1 VRALKWAGWLLLALA
16 VLTIILV
23 MSIGQFKGPLT
34 RAVSNATGREL
45 VIDGDL
51 RVVFSLVHPRFRA
64 ERVTF
69 ANAEWGQYDYMLQAD
84 AIEASVSLLGL
95 LRGRVVV
102 PEVHLEG
109 AALALEMDEEGRKNW
124 ILRKGED
131 EDKKESR
138 LFVRHLTLDN
148 GRLLYED
155 VGRDISLAVDLETD
169 ATGVAFSID
178 GSYQGWP
185 ATAEGHGGPVLA
197 LRDTDQ
203 PYPLK
208 ASAKIGDTS
217 VKIDGQITELIGLSG
232 IDTRIELSG
241 QSMDDLYW
249 IINVALPSTS
259 PYTTSGRLIRDG
271 KMIRYENFTGKVGE
285 SDLSGTFQFDA
296 SGERPLMTGD
306 LNSKLLNL
314 ADLGS
319 LVGTGQERQADG
331 VLPDMSFDPARWESV
346 DADVRLRSGSIQR
359 PKQLPL
365 EKLDVRILMKDSVLS
380 LEPLDFGFAGGRLA
394 GPVRMD
400 GNQEPMT
407 SSITMRVDKLQL
419 AKLFPTVKE
428 AQASLGNLGGA
439 IDLKGK
445 GISVK
450 EMLGTSNGKI
460 ALYMDGGR
468 ISRTL
473 MEIVALD
480 LWDVARL
487 KLSGDQTT
495 VEIRC
500 AIADLDVKDGMAN
513 INAMIIDTSVVNV
526 QVGGWVNLKTEE
538 MNLRIEPKPKDKSI
552 ASLNSPLHVR
562 GTFSQPRVAPDA
574 KMVARGV
581 GAIVMGV
588 LNPLL
593 AVIPL
598 INEGPGKDSPC
609 GQLIA
614 EALANTKTAAEGRS
628 AAAGASGKGS
638 APKPQ
643 PKPESKPKSRPEPV
657 PSQPPQQP

>member
-1 VRALKWAGWLLLALA
+1 MRALKWTGWLLLAFA
-16 VLTIILV
+16 ALTLILV
-23 MSIGQFKGPLT
+23 FSIGYFKGPLT
-34 RAVSNATGREL
+34 RAVSKATGREL
-45 VIDGDL
+45 AIEGDL
-51 RVVFSLVHPRFRA
+51 RVVPSLLHPRFRA

-69 ANAEWGQYDYMLQAD
+69 ANADWAQYNYLITAD
-84 AIEASVSLLGL
+84 AVEASISLLGL
-95 LRGRVVV
+95 LRGRLVV
-102 PEVHLEG
+102 PEVRLEG
-109 AALALEMDEEGRKNW
+109 AELALEQDGEGRKNW
-124 ILRKGED
+124 ILRQGD
-131 EDKKESR
+131 QEDKKESR
-138 LFVRHLTLDN
+138 VFIRHLTLDR
-148 GRLLYED
+148 GRLFYED
-155 VGRDISLAVDLETD
+155 LGRDISLQADLQSEGE
-169 ATGVAFSID
+169 GVAFAVK
-178 GSYQGWP
+178 GKYQGMP
-185 ATAEGHGGPVLA
+185 LAAQGVGGPVLA
-197 LRDTDQ
+197 LRDTDE

-208 ASAKIGDTS
+208 GSATIGETA
-217 VKIDGQITELIGLSG
+217 VTLDGRITELIGLSG
-232 IDTRIELSG
+232 LDTKIGISG
-241 QSMDDLYW
+241 KSMDDLYW
-249 IINVALPSTS
+249 IVGVAFPSTS
-259 PYTTSGRLIRDG
+259 PYQTEGRLIRDG

-285 SDLSGTFQFDA
+285 SDLGGTFQFDS
-296 SGERPLMTGD
+296 SGRRPVMKGELT
-306 LNSKLLNL
+306 SKLLNL

-319 LVGTGQERQADG
+319 LVGTDQARQNEG

-346 DADVRLRSGSIQR
+346 DADVTLESGTIKR

-365 EKLDVRILMKDSVLS
+365 EKLKVRVLMKDSVLS

-400 GNQEPMT
+400 GNREPMD
-407 SSITMRVDKLQL
+407 SGIAMRVDKLQL

-445 GISVK
+445 GSSVK

-473 MEIVALD
+473 MEMVALD
-480 LWDVARL
+480 LWDIARL
-487 KLSGDQTT
+487 KLKGDQTT

-513 INAMIIDTSVVNV
+513 INAMVIDTSVVNV
-526 QVGGWVNLKTEE
+526 QIGGWVNLKTEE
-538 MNLRIEPKPKDKSI
+538 MNLRIDPEPKDRSI
-552 ASLNSPLHVR
+552 ASLNSPIHVR
-562 GTFSQPRVAPDA
+562 GTFSKPAVSPDA

-614 EALANTKTAAEGRS
+614 GALAKSKSAKAKADASTASSGQS
-628 AAAGASGKGS
+628 ASSGATAPHPPSKS
-638 APKPQ
+638 A
-643 PKPESKPKSRPEPV
+643 R
-657 PSQPPQQP
+657 

>member
-1 VRALKWAGWLLLALA
+1 MRVLKWAGWLLLALV
-16 VLTIILV
+16 VLTAILV
-23 MSIGQFKGPLT
+23 FSVGQFKGPLT
-34 RAVSNATGREL
+34 RAVSKATGREL
-45 VIDGDL
+45 VIEGDL
-51 RVVFSLVHPRFRA
+51 RIVPSLVHPTFRA

-69 ANAEWGQYDYMLQAD
+69 GNAEWGQYDYLLRAD

-95 LRGRVVV
+95 LRGRLVV
-102 PEVHLEG
+102 PEVRLEG
-109 AALALEMDEEGRKNW
+109 GALALEMDEEGRKNW
-124 ILRKGED
+124 IMRQGD
-131 EDKKESR
+131 EEKKKESR
-138 LFVRHLTLDN
+138 LFIRHLTLDN

-155 VGRDISLAVDLETD
+155 LGREISLAADLETD
-169 ATGVAFSID
+169 ASGVAFAVE
-178 GSYQGWP
+178 GTFQGMP
-185 ATAEGHGGPVLA
+185 ASAEGHGGPVLA
-197 LRDTDQ
+197 LRDTDES
-203 PYPLK
+203 YPLK
-208 ASAKIGDTS
+208 AAAKIGDTT
-217 VKIDGQITELIGLSG
+217 VKLDGNITELIGFSG
-232 IDTRIELSG
+232 IDTRIEISG
-241 QSMDDLYW
+241 KSMDELYW
-249 IINVALPSTS
+249 IIGVALPSTS
-259 PYTTSGRLIRDG
+259 PYSTAGRLVRDG
-271 KMIRYENFTGKVGE
+271 KVIRYEKFVGKVGE

-296 SGERPLMTGD
+296 SGKRPLMTGD
-306 LNSKLLNL
+306 LDSKVLNL

-319 LVGTGQERQADG
+319 LVGTDQERQADG

-346 DADVRLRSGSIQR
+346 DADVRLRSGAIKR

-400 GNQEPMT
+400 GNQDPMS

-419 AKLFPTVKE
+419 AKLFPTVKD

-445 GISVK
+445 GNSVK
-450 EMLGTSNGKI
+450 DMLGTSNGKI

-468 ISRTL
+468 INRTL

-480 LWDVARL
+480 LWDIARL
-487 KLSGDQTT
+487 KLKGDQTT

-552 ASLNSPLHVR
+552 ASLNSPIHVR

-614 EALANTKTAAEGRS
+614 DALAKTKSAKAKADSSTAASSGRS
-628 AAAGASGKGS
+628 AASGGT
-638 APKPQ
+638 AP
-643 PKPESKPKSRPEPV
+643 RP
-657 PSQPPQQP
+657 PSQSGR